1 MGYIAKNQKL
11 TTMDQRKTIID
22 KVKTYRKLVDSDF
35 PLKIDQYWLF
45 GSFANG
51 SSHED
56 SDIDVAL
63 VVDKFDDSYNFF
75 ETEPI
80 LWKLSEKVDY
90 RIEPHLI
97 ARNTDFS
104 GFLTEINKTG
114 IRIN

>member
-1 MGYIAKNQKL
+1 
-11 TTMDQRKTIID
+11 MDQRKTIID
-22 KVKTYRKLVDSDF
+22 KVKTYRELVDSDF

-45 GSFANG
+45 GSFAKGNPN
-51 SSHED
+51 ED

-63 VVDKFDDSYNFF
+63 VVDKFDDNYNFF

-97 ARNTDFS
+97 AKNTDFS

-114 IRIN
+114 IRIT

>member
-1 MGYIAKNQKL
+1 
-11 TTMDQRKTIID
+11 MDKRKTIID
-22 KVKTYRKLVDSDF
+22 KIKVYRELVDSGF

-45 GSFANG
+45 GSFAKGNF
-51 SSHED
+51 HED

-63 VVDKFDDSYNFF
+63 VIDSFDENYNIF
-75 ETEPI
+75 EMEPI

-97 ARNTDFS
+97 AKDTDFS